1 MARNNE
7 PRTQRERLD
16 TRRGLQAAARPQATY
31 DNARPAY
38 AERPYGAGNEME
50 SLARSLSQ
58 FDRSLGGFLEQRL
71 DKQIEEGVAQGM
83 VLFSENPDDNKNMK
97 DWKALTES
105 DPDKYAA
112 LNPYVKK
119 GYEQARLKSL
129 GLDYEKSLN
138 DAFIESGL
146 NNERDMD
153 KVNAFFTEFDKS
165 FREQAGLDK
174 YEDKITLAQNYTAL
188 TAAAKDGLYKR
199 HTAALME
206 QNESLLGQQHL
217 DVAVKALENSFDPN
231 VNGKTR
237 FLGDPHQEETNLA
250 LMASTIM
257 NEVQQAT
264 AKGYRNAK
272 APELAA
278 AMVFTAAEKMES
290 TKVLKVLDSITINGV
305 ALSNMPGVAAQRERL
320 EQAELEKRLADTRW
334 GWAQEEHR
342 LKQEERS
349 LPSVMLQF
357 MQSGAPATVENLK
370 QAGMPDRLI
379 LPAMTLANAYQEGQ
393 TKAVNTNPN
402 TLEERARL
410 LTKAK
415 MGIMHYN
422 EVLNAFRTYGPTEG
436 EQILQAYIDADKD
449 ENKALASAMKE
460 GAGKLFSL
468 FSRMPKDDAL
478 SFMEMDQNQQD
489 SLNQFQRN
497 GLEAMTVFTDR
508 LQVAYNQALLE
519 NKGSPL
525 SAVQLTS
532 LSYTVQ
538 AEVTKELQ
546 GRFAPMEETPT
557 VPPAQAPAAPAAPAK
572 PAPVKPQQGATF
584 TLSPEMRESMEQLFK
599 LKPETAKYREMFEND
614 PTALQDFMGQFTAT
628 QQGGE

>member
-1 MARNNE
+1 MPRNPE

-16 TRRGLQAAARPQATY
+16 TRRGLQATARPQATY

-38 AERPYGAGNEME
+38 AERPFGAGNEME

-58 FDRSLGGFLEQRL
+58 FDRSLGGFLEKRL

-105 DPDKYAA
+105 DPDTYVA

-138 DAFIESGL
+138 DTFIESGL

-153 KVNAFFTEFDKS
+153 KVSAFFTEFDKN
-165 FREQAGLDK
+165 FREQAGLDS
-174 YEDKITLAQNYTAL
+174 YEDKITLAKNYTVL
-188 TAAAKDGLYKR
+188 TASAKEGLYKR

-217 DVAVKALENSFDPN
+217 DVAVKALENSFDPI
-231 VNGKTR
+231 VNGRTR
-237 FLGDPHQEETNLA
+237 SLGDPAQTETNLA

-264 AKGYRNAK
+264 DKGYRNAK

-290 TKVLKVLDSITINGV
+290 TKVLKLLDNITINGV
-305 ALSNMPGVAAQRERL
+305 ALTNMPGVAAQRERI
-320 EQAELEKRLADTRW
+320 EQAEIDKRRSDTRW
-334 GWAQEEHR
+334 GWAQEEQR

-357 MQSGAPATVENLK
+357 MKTGAPPTVDNLK
-370 QAGMPDRLI
+370 EAGMPDRLI
-379 LPAMTLANAYQEGQ
+379 LPAMSLANAYQEGQ
-393 TKAVNTNPN
+393 NKAVNTNPN
-402 TLEERARL
+402 TLEERARM
-410 LTKAK
+410 LTRAK
-415 MGIMHYN
+415 MGILPYN
-422 EVLNAFRTYGPTEG
+422 EVLDSFRIYGGTEG

-449 ENKALASAMKE
+449 ENKALASALKE
-460 GAGKLFSL
+460 GAGKMFSL
-468 FSRMPKDDAL
+468 FSRMPKEDAL
-478 SFMEMDQNQQD
+478 SFMDLDQNQQD
-489 SLNQFQRN
+489 TLNQHQRN

-519 NKGSPL
+519 NKGTPL
-525 SAVQLTS
+525 SPVQLTS

-538 AEVTKELQ
+538 GEVTKELQ
-546 GRFAPMEETPT
+546 GRFAPLEESIAPAITPAAS
-557 VPPAQAPAAPAAPAK
+557 PPAPTTAPAPA
-572 PAPVKPQQGATF
+572 QQSAAF
-584 TLSPEMRESMEQLFK
+584 TLSPEQKASMQQLFEID
-599 LKPETAKYREMFEND
+599 PEAREFE
-614 PTALQDFMGQFTAT
+614 QDFNSLPNALENYMNLVNNR
-628 QQGGE
+628 GGNG